1 VKAGLKQYMP
11 VLGMV
16 LATVLS
22 ALFTA
27 MQDNILSASE
37 GMFLMISLS
46 GAVTTYVVPR
56 FSDVNWLK
64 ILMSGVTAA
73 LATAV
78 ALVSDGLNGQD
89 WVMIAIQLL
98 AGLGIVTMTNSA
110 VPETPPQEPS
120 AVRAQASG

>member
-1 VKAGLKQYMP
+1 MKAGLKQYMP